1 MRRWIAVLSLL
12 SLANNAFVNGGL
24 SCPLVGNEQHQ
35 EHAPSAAAVT
45 HEGHDM
51 GTNDDLPAS
60 GDDLRHEAAC
70 LTMGPC
76 VLTIDVI
83 RALSAAGRLPH
94 ADAVAARSDH
104 LPASQTLSPELP
116 PPRA

>member
-12 SLANNAFVNGGL
+12 SLTNIAFVSGGL
-24 SCPLVGNEQHQ
+24 SCPLVGNGQHE
-35 EHAPSAAAVT
+35 EHAPSAAAVA
-45 HEGHDM
+45 HEGHET

-60 GDDLRHEAAC
+60 GDDLRHEATC

-83 RALSAAGRLPH
+83 RAVSAVGRLPH
-94 ADAVAARSDH
+94 PDAVAARSDH